1 MTLVAPARPSRPA
14 RYADLIPEAAA
25 GRDDVFFFGTLMH
38 DVVLEAVLDRRVE
51 RHETRPA
58 TLSGFRRERAVQARY
73 PVLVEDPAA
82 SVAGRLLR
90 RPSRRCIDR
99 INHFEDDEYRAR
111 RLAVRSHGTVH
122 AAWVF
127 LPLDHVA
134 MMRPSG
140 EPWELEGWAKAHLDG
155 YRQAIRQWMADAP
168 A

>member
-1 MTLVAPARPSRPA
+1 MTLVAPARPA
-14 RYADLIPEAAA
+14 RYVDLIPEAAA

-51 RHETRPA
+51 PHESRPA
-58 TLSGFRRERAVQARY
+58 TLSGFRRERAAEASY
-73 PVLVEDPAA
+73 PVLVEDPSANIP
-82 SVAGRLLR
+82 GRLLC
-90 RPSRRCIDR
+90 RPSGRCIAR
-99 INHFEDDEYRAR
+99 INHFEDDEYHAR
-111 RLAVRSHGTVH
+111 RLAVRSHGRVH

-140 EPWELEGWAKAHLDG
+140 EPWELEHWAAAHLDG
-155 YRQAIRQWMADAP
+155 YRRAISQWMADAP